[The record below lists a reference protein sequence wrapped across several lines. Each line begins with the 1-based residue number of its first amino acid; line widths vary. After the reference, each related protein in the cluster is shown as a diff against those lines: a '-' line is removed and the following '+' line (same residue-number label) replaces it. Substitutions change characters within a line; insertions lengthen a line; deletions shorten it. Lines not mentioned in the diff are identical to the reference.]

1 MEDTFGRAGLMA
13 NTTCLSVRAMGT
25 VLLELTDSAI
35 EMWLPVGDVGVH
47 GIDSSTKKK
56 KNKNNGHCSYRSV
69 LHFLTNF

>member
-47 GIDSSTKKK
+47 GIDSST
-56 KNKNNGHCSYRSV
+56 NKQIYGNCSYTNV
-69 LHFLTNF
+69 LHFLKIE